1 MIFSFEEVIAIH
13 QVLID
18 EFGGA
23 TGIRDQSLLE
33 AALFRPTQTFDRKEL
48 YPTPIEK
55 AAAVLESVVVN
66 HPFVDGNKRTGYVLM
81 RMILLEAGLDINASQ
96 EEKYDLVMG
105 VAKGDFNHSRIAQW
119 ISEKVK

>member
-1 MIFSFEEVIAIH
+1 MSFSFEEVIAIH

-33 AALFRPTQTFDRKEL
+33 AALYRPTQTFDRKEL

-55 AAAVLESVVVN
+55 AATVFESI
-66 HPFVDGNKRTGYVLM
+66 RY
-81 RMILLEAGLDINASQ
+81 
-96 EEKYDLVMG
+96 
-105 VAKGDFNHSRIAQW
+105 
-119 ISEKVK
+119 